1 MMTMNRVQF
10 QKGLSMSAF
19 QRRYGTEAAC
29 EAAVLAARWPTG
41 FVCPRCAGSAYSRF
55 ERYGRPYWQCA
66 GCRHQYSLLAGTVFD
81 NTKLSLTQW
90 FQALYVLTQTKNN
103 VSALELMRHLG
114 VCYRTAWRLKHKLMQ
129 AMAHRDAAR
138 QLNGFVQ
145 IDDAYLGGERN
156 GGKRGRGSENKRPF
170 VVAMAT
176 NAAGHPQMA
185 IAEPVEGFT
194 KVALTEWMTRRLYPD
209 AEVFSDGLGAFR
221 AARELEHTHT
231 VIKAD
236 NPREGCEAEGAR
248 WVNIVMGNIKRSL
261 DGTYHAFDFF
271 KYAQRY
277 LTEASWR
284 FNRRFELISLVPR
297 LLVAAVQCPAWS
309 ESKLRNVP
317 VWAS

>member
-1 MMTMNRVQF
+1 MAMNRVQF

-19 QRRYGTEAAC
+19 QERYGTEAAC
-29 EAAVLAARWPTG
+29 EAAVLVARWPNG
-41 FVCPRCAGSAYSRF
+41 FVCPRCAGTAYSRV
-55 ERYGRPYWQCA
+55 ERYGRPYWHCA

-90 FQALYVLTQTKNN
+90 FEALYVLTQTKNN

-129 AMAHRDAAR
+129 AMLHRDAAR

-170 VVAMAT
+170 VVAVAT
-176 NAAGHPQMA
+176 DAASHPQMA

-194 KVALTEWMTRRLYPD
+194 KAALTEWVKRRLRPD
-209 AEVFSDGLGAFR
+209 AEVFSDGLRAFD
-221 AARELEHTHT
+221 AARVLNHAHT
-231 VIKAD
+231 VMQAD
-236 NPREGCEAEGAR
+236 SPCEGCEADGAR

-261 DGTYHAFDFF
+261 DGTYHAFSFF

-277 LTEASWR
+277 LGEASWR
-284 FNRRFELISLVPR
+284 FNRRFELIALVPR
-297 LLVAAVQCPAWS
+297 LLVATMQCAAWS
-309 ESKLRNVP
+309 ESRLRNVP